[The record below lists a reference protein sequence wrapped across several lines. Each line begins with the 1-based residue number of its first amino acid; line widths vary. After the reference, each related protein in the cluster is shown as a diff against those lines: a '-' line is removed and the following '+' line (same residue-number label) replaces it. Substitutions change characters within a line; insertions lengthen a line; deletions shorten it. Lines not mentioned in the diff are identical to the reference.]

1 MNRLNNMGGI
11 LFADIL
17 FINDLAL
24 FSVSGGNAIY
34 KRWPGREWHTLPTIH
49 EGIAPSTTIE
59 TPDSGTRYKHT
70 ITIRLSRITLTAKD
84 LQIARSTNV
93 RGCLLQCTDACGIKR
108 IIGSVEYPLFGT
120 LNEIQGKKATD
131 FSGYELTLTGTS
143 IYPQL
148 SGTEL

>member
-1 MNRLNNMGGI
+1 MGGI

-17 FINDLAL
+17 FIDDLAL
-24 FSVSGGNAIY
+24 FSVTGGYAIY
-34 KRWPGREWHTLPTIH
+34 KLLPNREWHTLPTTY

-59 TPDSGTRYKHT
+59 TPDSGIRYKHT
-70 ITIRLSRITLTAKD
+70 ITIRLSRITLTVKD
-84 LQIARSTNV
+84 LQIARGTNV

-108 IIGSVEYPLFGT
+108 IIGSTEYPLFGS

-131 FSGYELTLTGTS
+131 FSGYELTLTGIS

-148 SGTEL
+148 LGVKL